1 VDLSLAHASAQ
12 IRVVLPLT
20 VGRFRVFEPG
30 LKCSVAELTL
40 CRTFQTALAH
50 SKAPDHERDHRSGGA
65 SALHRHN
72 VKASKWSTS
81 RRRRR
86 WRRARRWSAW
96 RRCARQPSA
105 ATAPCHHTTVRV
117 GASEGCALC
126 HDFLF
131 RAKLRDRTPAARGP
145 CTLLVILWGG
155 ATYSILIYDRTDTHS
170 HATSRPMPDI
180 SPGPPRGTARASMR
194 SHSARRPRSPP
205 LPALPQSVCTARPPG
220 LSRVLRRA
228 RDAQCF

>member
-1 VDLSLAHASAQ
+1 M
-12 IRVVLPLT
+12 LPLT

-86 WRRARRWSAW
+86 WRRARRWSV
-96 RRCARQPSA
+96 RRQRGAEVRSPAIPA
-105 ATAPCHHTTVRV
+105 ATARHVNTLRFAGSP
-117 GASEGCALC
+117 GAML
-126 HDFLF
+126 L
-131 RAKLRDRTPAARGP
+131 PAAQQPVSSRAHRRTLDRPTGRRVQADHGSTGSGGRRGRRQSAMSCWPAP
-145 CTLLVILWGG
+145 C
-155 ATYSILIYDRTDTHS
+155 RT
-170 HATSRPMPDI
+170 AAV
-180 SPGPPRGTARASMR
+180 G
-194 SHSARRPRSPP
+194 
-205 LPALPQSVCTARPPG
+205 
-220 LSRVLRRA
+220 
-228 RDAQCF
+228 